1 MSTATFS
8 AEDERSVVS
17 AQGFAVGNG
26 VVADGCGLFLDRG
39 AVLVR
44 DGRIVVVG
52 DVASIRSRLRDEE
65 EFYDVG
71 GRLILPGF
79 FNPHHHLYSFFAVGL
94 APLGATPDFAAILER
109 LWWPLDDVLDAPT
122 LRLSALLG
130 LCDALRHGV
139 TTVFDHSA
147 SMSCVRGSLD
157 ILADAFRS
165 LGMKGLVCYEM
176 SDRVDARSPYGRG
189 AAHAGD
195 PGVRE
200 HAEENLDFWRR
211 HRDDPLVRGAFGLHA
226 NFTLSEETLAWV
238 RQVKPEDMP
247 IHIHCG
253 EDEMDLRFC
262 RDLGYAGP
270 VDRLRRFGLLDA
282 RSLLAHLVH
291 VSDVDLAHLE
301 CNQPVVIW
309 NPESNANNGV
319 GRFNRKRLSRY
330 VLGTDGMS
338 CDMIQTLRSACLLG
352 DGSREDFRELGRIFF
367 AESRDVLRR
376 FFPDAGGLE
385 PGRRADLTVPEY
397 LPLTPV
403 TEANLPG
410 HLIYGAKN
418 GRAFLTVGDGRI
430 LFRNGRVTLLDED
443 ALLPE
448 AMAAARA
455 LGERFSRHA

>member
-1 MSTATFS
+1 MSTEAL
-8 AEDERSVVS
+8 AIGDERKDVS
-17 AQGFAVGNG
+17 SRGFAVGNG

-44 DGRIVVVG
+44 NGRIVEVG
-52 DVASIRSRLRDEE
+52 DVVSIRSRLLEGE
-65 EFYDVG
+65 EFCDVG

-109 LWWPLDDVLDAPT
+109 LWWPLDDVLDVPT

-176 SDRVDARSPYGRG
+176 SDRVDGPKTSYGTG
-189 AAHAGD
+189 ADGS
-195 PGVRE
+195 GTRE

-226 NFTLSEETLAWV
+226 NFTLGEESLAWV
-238 RQVKPEDMP
+238 RKVKPKEMP

-270 VDRLRRFGLLDA
+270 VDRLRRFDLLDS

-291 VSDVDLAHLE
+291 VSDEDLDHLE
-301 CNQPVVIW
+301 RNRSVAVW

-319 GRFNRKRLSRY
+319 GRLNRKRLSRC

-352 DGSREDFRELGRIFF
+352 EGSREDFRELGRIFF

-376 FFPDAGGLE
+376 FFPDSGGLE

-403 TEANLPG
+403 TAANLTG
-410 HLIYGAKN
+410 HLVYGARN

-430 LFRNGRVTLLDED
+430 LFRDGRVTILDEE

-455 LGERFSRHA
+455 LEERFSRHA

>member
-1 MSTATFS
+1 MSTEAL
-8 AEDERSVVS
+8 AVGDERKDVS
-17 AQGFAVGNG
+17 TRGFAVGNG

-44 DGRIVVVG
+44 NGRIVEVG
-52 DVASIRSRLRDEE
+52 DVASIRSRLREGE
-65 EFYDVG
+65 EFCDVG
-71 GRLILPGF
+71 GRLVLPGF

-109 LWWPLDDVLDAPT
+109 LWWPLDDVLDVPT

-176 SDRVDARSPYGRG
+176 SDRADGPKSLYGKGVG
-189 AAHAGD
+189 AH
-195 PGVRE
+195 GVRG

-226 NFTLSEETLAWV
+226 NFTLGEETLAWV
-238 RQVKPEDMP
+238 RQVKPEEMP

-253 EDEMDLRFC
+253 EDETDLRFC

-270 VDRLRRFGLLDA
+270 VDRLRRFGLLDV

-291 VSDVDLAHLE
+291 VSDEDLDHLE
-301 CNQPVVIW
+301 RSRSVAIW

-319 GRFNRKRLSRY
+319 GCLNRKKLSRC

-338 CDMIQTLRSACLLG
+338 CDMVQTLRSACLLG
-352 DGSREDFRELGRIFF
+352 EGSREDFRELGRIFF
-367 AESRDVLRR
+367 TESRDVLRR
-376 FFPDAGGLE
+376 FFPDVGGLE
-385 PGRRADLTVPEY
+385 PGRRADLTVLEY

-403 TEANLPG
+403 TAANLPG

-430 LFRNGRVTLLDED
+430 LFRNGRVTLLDEE

-448 AMAAARA
+448 AMAASRA
-455 LGERFSRHA
+455 LGERFSRRA

>member
-1 MSTATFS
+1 MS
-8 AEDERSVVS
+8 AEVLAVGDKGKDPPAR
-17 AQGFAVGNG
+17 GFAVGNG
-26 VVADGCGLFLDRG
+26 VIADGCGLFLDRG

-44 DGRIVVVG
+44 NGRIVEVG
-52 DVASIRSRLRDEE
+52 DVASIRARLREGE
-65 EFYDVG
+65 EFCDVG
-71 GRLILPGF
+71 GRLVLPGF

-94 APLGATPDFAAILER
+94 APLGATPDFSAILER

-157 ILADAFRS
+157 ILAGAFRS

-176 SDRVDARSPYGRG
+176 SDRADGPKSPYGKSVGARG
-189 AAHAGD
+189 ARG
-195 PGVRE
+195 

-226 NFTLSEETLAWV
+226 NFTLGEETLAWV
-238 RQVKPEDMP
+238 RQVKPEEMP

-253 EDEMDLRFC
+253 EDERDLRFC

-291 VSDVDLAHLE
+291 VSDEDLDHLE
-301 CNQPVVIW
+301 RSRSAAIW

-319 GRFNRKRLSRY
+319 GRLNRKKLSRC

-338 CDMIQTLRSACLLG
+338 CDMVQTLRSACLLG
-352 DGSREDFRELGRIFF
+352 EGSREDFRELGRIFF

-376 FFPDAGGLE
+376 FFPDAGGLG

-403 TEANLPG
+403 TAANLPG

-430 LFRNGRVTLLDED
+430 LFRNGRVTLLDEE

-455 LGERFSRHA
+455 LGERFSRRA